1 MKALFKR
8 LLIAAAVLLLLTA
21 AVGAY
26 QMHKHAN
33 GVPVLN
39 YHQINDRDENSLTI
53 RTDQFEAEIKYL
65 ADNGYHTITPA
76 ELLAAWDGERALP
89 EKPVIITFDDG
100 YADNYKNAYPILQK
114 YGLKGTIF
122 VVSDFLG
129 TYPNYLTWP
138 MAEEMH
144 KSGLIDIES
153 HTLSHAQLD
162 QLGTREELDKQLRDS
177 KQAIDWH
184 LKKDVRF
191 IAYPCGAFNEEI
203 EDSTLAAGYKGAFT
217 VHYGLAEPSENR
229 LQLDRVPVFGS
240 NSHTLLRFKLRLLY
254 APIFG
259 PLDEFQ
265 RNLRADGHG
274 FLARLLM
281 VP

>member
-8 LLIAAAVLLLLTA
+8 LLLAVILLLLL
-21 AVGAY
+21 AVLTGAY
-26 QMHKHAN
+26 QMHKHAG

-53 RTDQFEAEIKYL
+53 HTDQFEAEMKYL
-65 ADNGYHTITPA
+65 ADNGYHAITPA
-76 ELLAAWDGERALP
+76 EMLEAWDEGKELP

-100 YADNYKNAYPILQK
+100 YADNYKNAYPVLKK
-114 YGLKGTIF
+114 YNLKGTIF
-122 VVSDFLG
+122 VISDYLG
-129 TYPNYLTWP
+129 TYPNYLTWA
-138 MAEEMH
+138 MAQEMH
-144 KSGLIDIES
+144 NSGIIDIES

-162 QLGTREELDKQLRDS
+162 QLPSRADVDKQLKES

-203 EDSTLAAGYKGAFT
+203 EESSLAAGYKGAFT
-217 VHYGLAEPSENR
+217 VHYGLAEPDQNR

-240 NSHTLLRFKLRLLY
+240 NSHTLLRFKLRLSC
-254 APIFG
+254 APIFA
-259 PLDEFQ
+259 PLDELQ
-265 RNLRADGHG
+265 RNLRADGHE
-274 FLARLLM
+274 FLARLLL